1 MNVAVLHKIIKET
14 KANWRF
20 IFEDPLNEL
29 KFIPGQLV
37 QLCARPGEENAVI
50 RNYSVAS

>member
-1 MNVAVLHKIIKET
+1 MNVAVLKKVIKET

-37 QLCARPGEENAVI
+37 QLCAKPGLED
-50 RNYSVAS
+50 

>member
-1 MNVAVLHKIIKET
+1 MNVAVLHKVIKET
-14 KANWRF
+14 KVNWRF

-37 QLCARPGEENAVI
+37 QLLYLFQQALVLVHI
-50 RNYSVAS
+50 DQ